1 MVMVSGPEMVCGL
14 VSEPPV
20 ELLPV
25 VELPVVELPVVELP
39 VVELP
44 VVELPVVSFCAAIV
58 KESF

>member
-1 MVMVSGPEMVCGL
+1 MVCGL

-44 VVELPVVSFCAAIV
+44 VVSFCAAID
-58 KESF
+58 KELPHYFSYTF

>member
-1 MVMVSGPEMVCGL
+1 MVCGL

-39 VVELP
+39 VV
-44 VVELPVVSFCAAIV
+44 SFCAAID
-58 KESF
+58 KELPQYFSYTF